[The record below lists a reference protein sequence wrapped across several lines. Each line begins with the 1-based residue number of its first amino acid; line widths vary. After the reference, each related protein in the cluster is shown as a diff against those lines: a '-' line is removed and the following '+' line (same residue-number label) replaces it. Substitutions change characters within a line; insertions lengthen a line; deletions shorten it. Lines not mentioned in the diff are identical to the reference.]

1 MKREYLISFS
11 SKKLLDLQKIKNHVG
26 CRQNKVDK
34 KNSMPRVQLK
44 NGTFFYMD
52 TRK

>member
-1 MKREYLISFS
+1 MKREYLNFFS
-11 SKKLLDLQKIKNHVG
+11 SKKLLDLQKIKNHVE
-26 CRQNKVDK
+26 CQQNKVDK
-34 KNSMPRVQLK
+34 KNSLPRVQLK